1 MTTLRLSLRRIV
13 GVLIFLGAI
22 ISAHADTA
30 LFIGNSYTYGA
41 GDKAV
46 QKLGVPGLVAAIAES
61 KGHQL
66 ETSSVTK
73 GGKDLGYHLAQPET
87 AAALSAKKRDWLVLQ
102 DLSTKAVQPGGMEA
116 HLAQTEKLYRLFRAT
131 STNGRVV
138 LYQTWPRGPLNTMY
152 RDAADGPAKMF
163 ASIKSLYAAS
173 AQKLEAIDPGDQVRI
188 APVGEAFVLCMARHP
203 EINLYSEDNHHAS
216 AAGSYL
222 SSLVLYATL
231 FSDAPTGATRTFPG
245 LEIAADQAAVLQGI
259 ANEVTAPPRS
269 AAKSAPR

>member
-1 MTTLRLSLRRIV
+1 MKTPEFLVIRMFR
-13 GVLIFLGAI
+13 VLILFGAI
-22 ISAHADTA
+22 ISAHAETA

-46 QKLGVPGLVAAIAES
+46 QKLGVPGLVAAIAEA
-61 KGHQL
+61 KGRHL
-66 ETSSVTK
+66 DAASVTK

-87 AAALSAKKRDWLVLQ
+87 SAAISAKTRDWLVLQ

-116 HLAQTEKLYRLFRAT
+116 HLEQTESLYHLFRTT
-131 STNGRVV
+131 SPKGSVV

-152 RDAADGPAKMF
+152 RGAADGPAKMF

-173 AQKLEAIDPGDQVRI
+173 AKKLEAIDPGDQIRI

-231 FSDAPTGATRTFPG
+231 FSDAPTGATRVFSG
-245 LEIAADQAAVLQGI
+245 LEIAADQAAILQGI
-259 ANEVTAPPRS
+259 ANEVTASPP
-269 AAKSAPR
+269 KK